1 MLGVPQSYRIFLMQK
16 LFVKS
21 AAKSASAEC
30 EEVLTA
36 QYTLLTVNIRCG
48 IANTAE
54 LDECMSREKNCRIY

>member
-16 LFVKS
+16 LFVNS

-36 QYTLLTVNIRCG
+36 
-48 IANTAE
+48 
-54 LDECMSREKNCRIY
+54 